1 VKFPFIQCFT
11 GDWLKDPA
19 VSMLS
24 PAARGIWWDFICVMH
39 ESDRSGMVTGS
50 RPMLARLVRCSTDEL
65 GGALNEFQLCKTAEV
80 NEDVNGIVTVINRR
94 MRREAI
100 EREMAAKRQER
111 HREKSEDRG
120 QRTDGNNT
128 VTALSRDILQ
138 NLESESEYSDK
149 ACKPLKPEVEGR
161 GTRDEG
167 QKLNARQIEVAAFA
181 EDVLN
186 GEWVND
192 AGKWIGRI
200 KTQAEK
206 VFRVMA
212 DVHSAKVEGR
222 VKTSPARMAEFN
234 WGVFK

>member
-1 VKFPFIQCFT
+1 MKFPFIQCFT

-39 ESDRSGMVTGS
+39 ESDRSGMMTGS
-50 RPMLARLVRCSTDEL
+50 LPMLARLVRCSTDEL
-65 GGALNEFQLCKTAEV
+65 SAALNELKTCKTAEIT
-80 NEDVNGIVTVINRR
+80 EDVNGVVTVINRR

-100 EREMAAKRQER
+100 DRENGAKRQEKFR
-111 HREKSEDRG
+111 SKEPPMRP
-120 QRTDGNNT
+120 
-128 VTALSRDILQ
+128 VTPASRDILQ
-138 NLESESEYSDK
+138 NLESESDNSDK
-149 ACKPLKPEVEGR
+149 ASKDDARQANGGKGR
-161 GTRDEG
+161 AA
-167 QKLNARQIEVAAFA
+167 LSPRQIEVAQFS

-200 KTQAEK
+200 KQDAEK

-212 DVHSAKVEGR
+212 DVHSAKVER
-222 VKTSPARMAEFN
+222 RIKTTPARMAEFN

>member
-1 VKFPFIQCFT
+1 MKFPFIQCFT

-65 GGALNEFQLCKTAEV
+65 GSAINEFQMCKTA
-80 NEDVNGIVTVINRR
+80 DVTEGDNGIVTVINRR

-111 HREKSEDRG
+111 HRAKPDVPG
-120 QRTDGNNT
+120 G
-128 VTALSRDILQ
+128 VTPSSRDIFQ
-138 NLESESEYSDK
+138 NLKSESDYSDK
-149 ACKPLKPEVEGR
+149 ACKAVAQQANGNGKKAL
-161 GTRDEG
+161 T
-167 QKLNARQIEVAAFA
+167 NRQAEVAAFA
-181 EDVLN
+181 ETVLN

-200 KTQAEK
+200 KTDAEK

-222 VKTSPARMAEFN
+222 VKTTPARMAEFN